1 MQALTPILEIAEMVA
16 EFGGETLH
24 ICMQC
29 GTCTGVCP
37 WNLVTPYSPRS
48 ILRQLSLGMEGY
60 EEEAVWKCVTCNT
73 CVSRCPRH
81 VEIIDVLR
89 SARAVLAETGS
100 LPPSYKAP
108 LASLRSDGNPWQ
120 GERADRESTVTGWGL
135 PALSPDHEYRYFAC
149 CTQVYDP
156 RSRRVGKALARVL
169 AESGLSV
176 GVAPSAEVC
185 CGDQA
190 RKVGAEETFVELLE
204 ANTEALAEPAG
215 QKILTGSPHCMNAF
229 NQDYADA
236 GLSSRAEHYT
246 QVFAR
251 LLEQG
256 ALVPSHPVERTV
268 AYHDPCYL
276 GRHGGV
282 YEPPRNVL
290 DRLPGLTRVEL
301 PRNRANSLCCGGGG
315 GGLWSDLPQDERFA
329 VLRVQEAMEAGA
341 DTIATACPYCT
352 SMLEDAVKVLF
363 LEDHLRVM
371 DVAELLA
378 ESLDGPE
385 TSPAPLN
392 EETA

>member
-37 WNLVTPYSPRS
+37 WNLVTPYNPRS
-48 ILRQLSLGMEGY
+48 IIRQLSLGMEGY

-100 LPPSYKAP
+100 LPSSYKAP

-120 GERADRESTVTGWGL
+120 GDRPERETVVKSWGL
-135 PALSPDHEYRYFAC
+135 PALTSDHEYRYFAC
-149 CTQVYDP
+149 CTHVYDP
-156 RSRRVGKALARVL
+156 RNRRVGTALASLL
-169 AESGLSV
+169 AASGLSV
-176 GVAPSAEVC
+176 GVAPEGEVC

-190 RKVGAEETFVELLE
+190 RKVGAEETFVELME
-204 ANTEALAEPAG
+204 TNAEALGAHPA
-215 QKILTGSPHCMNAF
+215 QKILTGSPHCMNVL
-229 NQDYADA
+229 NKDYAA
-236 GLSSRAEHYT
+236 AEVAPRAEHYT
-246 QVFAR
+246 QVIDR
-251 LLEQG
+251 LMEKG
-256 ALVPSHPVERTV
+256 ALAPTHPVARTV

-282 YEPPRNVL
+282 YEPPRRIL
-290 DRLPGLTRVEL
+290 DRIPGLKRVEME
-301 PRNRANSLCCGGGG
+301 RNRQNSLCCGGGG

-363 LEDHLRVM
+363 LEDHMQVL

-378 ESLDGPE
+378 ASLTGE
-385 TSPAPLN
+385 GAPS
-392 EETA
+392 EHPGKETA

>member
-1 MQALTPILEIAEMVA
+1 MQALTPVLEIAEMVA

-48 ILRQLSLGMEGY
+48 IIRQLSLGMEGY
-60 EEEAVWKCVTCNT
+60 EAEAVWKCVTCNT

-89 SARAVLAETGS
+89 SARAVLIETGS
-100 LPPSYKAP
+100 VPPSYKAP

-120 GERADRESTVTGWGL
+120 GERVERKATITSWGL
-135 PALSPDHEYRYFAC
+135 PALSPEHEYRYFAC
-149 CTQVYDP
+149 CTHVYDP
-156 RSRRVGKALARVL
+156 RNRRVGTALASLL
-169 AESGLSV
+169 AASGLSV
-176 GVAPSAEVC
+176 GVAPEGEVC

-190 RKVGAEETFVELLE
+190 RKVGAEETFSELME
-204 ANTEALAEPAG
+204 TNAVALGEHPS
-215 QKILTGSPHCMNAF
+215 QKIITGSPHCMNAF
-229 NQDYADA
+229 NKDYAAA
-236 GLSSRAEHYT
+236 GLAPRAEHYT
-246 QVFAR
+246 QVLDR
-251 LLEQG
+251 LMEEG
-256 ALVPSHPVERTV
+256 ALTPTHRVERTV
-268 AYHDPCYL
+268 TYHDPCYL

-282 YEPPRNVL
+282 YEPPRNIL
-290 DRLPGLTRVEL
+290 DRIPGIERVEME
-301 PRNRANSLCCGGGG
+301 RSRQNSLCCGGGG

-329 VLRVQEAMEAGA
+329 VLRVQEAMETGA

-363 LEDHLRVM
+363 LEDHIQVM

-378 ESLDGPE
+378 ASLTGDG
-385 TSPAPLN
+385 APVVRPTK
-392 EETA
+392 ETA